1 MQGRIWYR
9 VWNGVEK
16 SRIKGRG
23 WEGGVAWRG
32 AELVKREGMRW

>member
-16 SRIKGRG
+16 GRIKGRG
-23 WEGGVAWRG
+23 WEGRVEWCGVG
-32 AELVKREGMRW
+32 